1 MIFEKQISILK
12 NNLAKNIN
20 INQANNIN
28 YEKLNRSKFI
38 KNSNLKNYPESAK
51 SDFNLQVTDLSKQ
64 NAHLMNML
72 KKQKVIINGQQK
84 EINNYKAKIFQY
96 EQLNKKQI
104 EEINNNIFKNNKIIE
119 QKDELIKQL
128 RAKKDTPNSQINI
141 NMSNQSNSNEVL
153 LLKMENEKL
162 KNEVKLLKLMPS
174 NNHKN
179 NNKDS
184 SSSLNNKNF
193 QELQQL
199 NINLMEE
206 NNSFKL
212 KIANLEKSNKLLTK
226 NNDEFQNLYEQQKTT
241 IKKLESEI
249 AKKKSKSKA
258 CKISLLNYSLN

>member
-28 YEKLNRSKFI
+28 YEKLNRSEFI

-119 QKDELIKQL
+119 QKDELINQL
-128 RAKKDTPNSQINI
+128 RAKKDTPNSKINI

-212 KIANLEKSNKLLTK
+212 KIANLEKT
-226 NNDEFQNLYEQQKTT
+226 
-241 IKKLESEI
+241 
-249 AKKKSKSKA
+249 
-258 CKISLLNYSLN
+258 